1 MSGHP
6 SFGWWQVLRLA
17 LVQACLG
24 SVVVIT
30 TSTLNRIMVVE
41 LAFPALLPGALVA
54 WHYAVQMVRPRMGYG
69 ADIAPFLLHAEATAM
84 RATCVQMSYAVER
97 IRAWP
102 QPVALTRL
110 DLSGNCIGD
119 AGAAA
124 LAAHV
129 QVCFSFCDF
138 VWCMLVW
145 VPQCALAGQDGVSF
159 RFTMP
164 SSH

>member
-1 MSGHP
+1 MVP
-6 SFGWWQVLRLA
+6 AARLA
-17 LVQACLG
+17 
-24 SVVVIT
+24 
-30 TSTLNRIMVVE
+30 TSRFRSEENQE
-41 LAFPALLPGALVA
+41 NAFVRFVAGPG
-54 WHYAVQMVRPRMGYG
+54 MGYG

-124 LAAHV
+124 LAAQV
-129 QVCFSFCDF
+129 QVCLRFCDF
-138 VWCMLVW
+138 AWCMLVW
-145 VPQCALAGQDGVSF
+145 VPQSASAGQDGVSF

-164 SSH
+164 LSH